1 MSLRA
6 FLSWFKDHKSAAA
19 GLVLV
24 VAGCL
29 ALASLSH
36 RVQHLRPK
44 AVTAGAALAPARSLA
59 PSANA
64 AASPDARE
72 EDQDA
77 LTPDARR
84 TLFLKMAEELRQ
96 RNGQASRPGE

>member
-6 FLSWFKDHKSAAA
+6 FLSWFKDHKSSAA
-19 GLVLV
+19 GLLLV
-24 VAGCL
+24 VAACL
-29 ALASLSH
+29 ALTALSR
-36 RVQHLRPK
+36 RVQHLKPK
-44 AVTAGAALAPARSLA
+44 AVAARAPPRSLA

-64 AASPDARE
+64 AASSLARE
-72 EDQDA
+72 DEQDA

-96 RNGQASRPGE
+96 RDGQASRPGE